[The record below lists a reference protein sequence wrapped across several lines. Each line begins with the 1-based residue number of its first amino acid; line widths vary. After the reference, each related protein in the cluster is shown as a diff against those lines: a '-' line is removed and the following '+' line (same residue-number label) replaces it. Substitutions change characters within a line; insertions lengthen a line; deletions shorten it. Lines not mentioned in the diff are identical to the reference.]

1 MAISEENIKFLSV
14 SNYGKCKT
22 YFPWNFHI
30 PDQIEKQDFQEVKQ
44 SRKKKEFMVI
54 WFFLG
59 LPESTLVLNLDE
71 INQID
76 STPKLQKNL
85 L

>member
-22 YFPWNFHI
+22 YFPCNFHI

-44 SRKKKEFMVI
+44 SRKKRIYGNLVFPWLARIHLSSE
-54 WFFLG
+54 LG
-59 LPESTLVLNLDE
+59 
-71 INQID
+71 
-76 STPKLQKNL
+76 
-85 L
+85 

>member
-44 SRKKKEFMVI
+44 SRKKK
-54 WFFLG
+54 
-59 LPESTLVLNLDE
+59 NLW
-71 INQID
+71 
-76 STPKLQKNL
+76 
-85 L
+85 